1 MKTKILTLFAI
12 FTFLITTLAVQAD
25 TVYKSKAETKRIPKG
40 TKFQIQLQE
49 PISTKTSQVDDY
61 FSAILLNDE
70 KTQTNVILPAGSL
83 IRGSISKITPSK
95 RLSRGAILYLD
106 FDHIVTPRG
115 RQMPLDMSVYAT
127 MKTTFDGGLY
137 EKMGYGEA
145 LQDNWDKTKDI
156 TTNSVGFAL
165 DADVPTALKFVTTPF
180 CAIGGA
186 IGGGA
191 YLIGDSIADLFK
203 KGADVSFNQGDI
215 LTVVLTNAIDVPVN

>member
-1 MKTKILTLFAI
+1 MKTKLLTILTGLFFLVSAI
-12 FTFLITTLAVQAD
+12 SVQAD
-25 TVYKSKAETKRIPKG
+25 TVYKSKAETKRIPRG

-49 PISTKTSQVDDY
+49 PVSTRTSQVDDY

-83 IRGSISKITPSK
+83 IRGSISKITPAR
-95 RLSRGAILYLD
+95 RLSRGAVLYLD

-115 RQMPLDMSVYAT
+115 RQMPLDMAVYAT
-127 MKTTFDGGLY
+127 MKTTYDGGLY

-156 TTNSVGFAL
+156 TTNSVDFAL
-165 DADVPTALKFVTTPF
+165 DANVPTAVKFVTTPF
-180 CAIGGA
+180 CALGGA

-203 KGADVSFNQGDI
+203 KGADVTFNQGDI